1 MYHAAGDTNARSY
14 IWYEKPRANIQRGN
28 ELLGLAGPRDSSD
41 MTIAALQPGQGHMK
55 QGNIQSSV
63 NEVTH
68 EVRRNS
74 QVHMLTM
81 LEHHSRQGIDN
92 PRALASHSF
101 CSRRC
106 FADYPLTKPTGM
118 RGVECIYVPAV
129 FSVQI
134 SLFI

>member
-14 IWYEKPRANIQRGN
+14 IWYEKLRASSQRGN
-28 ELLGLAGPRDSSD
+28 ELLGLAGTRDFGD
-41 MTIAALQPGQGHMK
+41 MTIAALQPGRGHME
-55 QGNIQSSV
+55 QGYIQGSV
-63 NEVTH
+63 DEVTRG
-68 EVRRNS
+68 VRRKS

-92 PRALASHSF
+92 TRALAPPSF

-106 FADYPLTKPTGM
+106 FADHPLTKPTGM

-129 FSVQI
+129 FSVRI

>member
-1 MYHAAGDTNARSY
+1 MYHAAGETNARSH
-14 IWYEKPRANIQRGN
+14 IWYEKLRANSQRGN

-74 QVHMLTM
+74 QVHMLIM

-92 PRALASHSF
+92 PRDLAPLSF
-101 CSRRC
+101 CSGRS
-106 FADYPLTKPTGM
+106 FAD
-118 RGVECIYVPAV
+118 
-129 FSVQI
+129 
-134 SLFI
+134 